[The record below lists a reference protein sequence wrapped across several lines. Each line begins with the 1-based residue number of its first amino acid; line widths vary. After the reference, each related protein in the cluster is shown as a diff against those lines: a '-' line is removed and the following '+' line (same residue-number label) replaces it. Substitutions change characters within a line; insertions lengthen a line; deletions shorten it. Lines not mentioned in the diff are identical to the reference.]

1 MIRWIISAVLGFI
14 ANAIGLW
21 AASYFLEGF
30 EIHGTSFLMAVVIF
44 TVISAL
50 SGPFLGKV
58 ALTRAPFLMGGIS
71 LVSTFVAL
79 LITNIFSTGITIQ
92 GIDTWLIATLVV
104 WLVSMLGNVILPLII
119 FKMFLDK
126 RQAKKASAPA
136 PAPAP
141 APKEE

>member
-1 MIRWIISAVLGFI
+1 MIRWAISLVLGFI

-30 EIHGTSFLMAVVIF
+30 EIHGTSFLMAVLVF
-44 TVISAL
+44 TVTSAL
-50 SGPFLGKV
+50 LSPFLGKV

-79 LITNIFSTGITIQ
+79 VITNMFSTGISIQ
-92 GIDTWLIATLVV
+92 GINTWLIATLVV

-126 RQAKKASAPA
+126 RKSNKSSS
-136 PAPAP
+136 PAP